1 MQHTNPYNDVKLAQ
15 FKMWLHDMA
24 DKNEGKY
31 FEVYVDD
38 VKIVPRTNRIDALDD
53 HKVYLDDSTDTIKVF
68 TYNTENSNRYQ
79 QFTFFLEKKKP
90 LETIIH
96 APSPQQQGLSGLELE
111 NKINE
116 RLNQSLMQ
124 ERERWQTDLLKRDYD
139 ACKKQLAEAEEY
151 IDDLEDQLNK
161 FKGKKLHWGD
171 VNLGDVAS
179 VIVEGMVKRNPHWV
193 AKLPGGDALAGLIA
207 KESNGTSEQ
216 TEPEAEMVF
225 RKKSGSDSELSD
237 EMKAQLGFLKQL
249 ETHFSQE
256 QLDKI
261 MLILQSFAEEP
272 KHIQTVYDLL
282 EIKPNEKV

>member
-38 VKIVPRTNRIDALDD
+38 VKIVPRTNRVDAIDD
-53 HKVYLDDSTDTIKVF
+53 HKVYLDDSTETVKVF

-90 LETIIH
+90 METMVH
-96 APSPQQQGLSGLELE
+96 SSTSVTQGLSGIELE

-124 ERERWQTDLLKRDYD
+124 ERERWQTDLLKRDYES
-139 ACKKQLAEAEEY
+139 CKKQLTEAEEY
-151 IDDLEDQLNK
+151 IDELEDQLNK
-161 FKGKKLHWGD
+161 LKGKKLHWGD

-207 KESNGTSEQ
+207 KESNGITEQ
-216 TEPEAEMVF
+216 LEPETEMVF
-225 RKKSGSDSELSD
+225 RKKSASESELSE

-249 ETHFSQE
+249 EAHFSQE
-256 QLDKI
+256 QLDRI
-261 MLILQSFAEEP
+261 MQILQAFAEEP
-272 KHIQTVYDLL
+272 KQIQVVYELL
-282 EIKPNEKV
+282 EIKTNEKV

>member
-38 VKIVPRTNRIDALDD
+38 VKIVPRTNRVDAIDD
-53 HKVYLDDSTDTIKVF
+53 HKVYLDDSTETVKVF

-90 LETIIH
+90 METMVH
-96 APSPQQQGLSGLELE
+96 SSTAVTQGLSGIELE

-124 ERERWQTDLLKRDYD
+124 ERERWQTDLLKRDYES
-139 ACKKQLAEAEEY
+139 CKKLLTEAEEY
-151 IDDLEDQLNK
+151 IDELEDQLNK
-161 FKGKKLHWGD
+161 LKGKKLHWGD

-207 KESNGTSEQ
+207 KESNGITEQ
-216 TEPEAEMVF
+216 LEPETEMVF
-225 RKKSGSDSELSD
+225 RKKSASESELSE

-249 ETHFSQE
+249 EAHFSQE
-256 QLDKI
+256 QLDRI
-261 MLILQSFAEEP
+261 MQILQAFAEEP
-272 KHIQTVYDLL
+272 KQIQVVYELL
-282 EIKPNEKV
+282 EIKTNEKV

>member
-38 VKIVPRTNRIDALDD
+38 VKIVPRTNRVDAIDD
-53 HKVYLDDSTDTIKVF
+53 HKVYLDDSTETVKVF

-90 LETIIH
+90 METMVH
-96 APSPQQQGLSGLELE
+96 SSTAVTQGLSGIELE

-124 ERERWQTDLLKRDYD
+124 ERERWQTDLLKRDYES
-139 ACKKQLAEAEEY
+139 CKKQLTEAEEY
-151 IDDLEDQLNK
+151 IDELEDQLNK
-161 FKGKKLHWGD
+161 LKGKKLHWGD

-207 KESNGTSEQ
+207 KESNGNTEQ
-216 TEPEAEMVF
+216 LEPETEMVF
-225 RKKSGSDSELSD
+225 RKKSASESELSE

-249 ETHFSQE
+249 EAHFSQE
-256 QLDKI
+256 QLDRI
-261 MLILQSFAEEP
+261 MQILQAFAEEP
-272 KHIQTVYDLL
+272 KQIQVVYELL
-282 EIKPNEKV
+282 EIKTNEKV

>member
-38 VKIVPRTNRIDALDD
+38 VKIVPRTNRVDAIDD
-53 HKVYLDDSTDTIKVF
+53 HKVYLDDSTETVKVF

-90 LETIIH
+90 MEQMIH
-96 APSPQQQGLSGLELE
+96 NTVPVSQGLSGIELE

-124 ERERWQTDLLKRDYD
+124 ERERWQTDLLKRDYET
-139 ACKKQLAEAEEY
+139 CKKQLNEAEEY
-151 IDDLEDQLNK
+151 IDELEDQLNK
-161 FKGKKLHWGD
+161 LKGKKLHWGD

-207 KESNGTSEQ
+207 KESNGITEA
-216 TEPEAEMVF
+216 TEPETEMVI
-225 RKKSGSDSELSD
+225 RKKSASESELSE

-249 ETHFSQE
+249 ETHFSQG

-261 MLILQSFAEEP
+261 MQILQAFAEEP
-272 KHIQTVYDLL
+272 KQIETVYELL
-282 EIKPNEKV
+282 EIKANEKV

>member
-38 VKIVPRTNRIDALDD
+38 VKIVPRTNRVDAIDD
-53 HKVYLDDSTDTIKVF
+53 HKVYLDDGTETVKVF

-90 LETIIH
+90 MEQMIH
-96 APSPQQQGLSGLELE
+96 NSAAATQGLSGIELE

-124 ERERWQTDLLKRDYD
+124 ERERWQTDLLKRDYET
-139 ACKKQLAEAEEY
+139 CKKQLNEAEEY
-151 IDDLEDQLNK
+151 IDELEDQLNK
-161 FKGKKLHWGD
+161 LKGKKLHWGD

-193 AKLPGGDALAGLIA
+193 AKLLGGDALAGLIA
-207 KESNGTSEQ
+207 KESNGQAES
-216 TEPEAEMVF
+216 TEPETEMVI
-225 RKKSGSDSELSD
+225 RKKSASESELSE

-249 ETHFSQE
+249 ESHFSQE

-261 MLILQSFAEEP
+261 MQILQAFAEEP
-272 KHIQTVYDLL
+272 KQIETVYELL
-282 EIKPNEKV
+282 EIKANEKV

>member
-38 VKIVPRTNRIDALDD
+38 VKIVPRTSRVDAIDD
-53 HKVYLDDSTDTIKVF
+53 HKVYLDDSTETVKVF

-90 LETIIH
+90 METMVH
-96 APSPQQQGLSGLELE
+96 NSSAVAQGLSGIELE

-124 ERERWQTDLLKRDYD
+124 ERERWQTDLLKRDYES
-139 ACKKQLAEAEEY
+139 CKKQLTEAEEY
-151 IDDLEDQLNK
+151 IDELEDQLNK
-161 FKGKKLHWGD
+161 LKGKKLHWGD

-207 KESNGTSEQ
+207 KESNGITEQ
-216 TEPEAEMVF
+216 LEPETEMVF
-225 RKKSGSDSELSD
+225 RKKSASESELSE

-249 ETHFSQE
+249 EAHFSQE
-256 QLDKI
+256 QLDRI
-261 MLILQSFAEEP
+261 MQILQAFAEEP
-272 KHIQTVYDLL
+272 KQIQVVYELL
-282 EIKPNEKV
+282 EIKTNEKV

>member
-24 DKNEGKY
+24 DKSEGKY

-38 VKIVPRTNRIDALDD
+38 VKIVPRTNRVDALDD
-53 HKVYLDDSTDTIKVF
+53 HKVYLDDSTETVKVF

-90 LETIIH
+90 MEH
-96 APSPQQQGLSGLELE
+96 SMQSNVPMSQGLSGIELE

-139 ACKKQLAEAEEY
+139 TCKKQLSEAEEY
-151 IDDLEDQLNK
+151 IDELEDQLNK
-161 FKGKKLHWGD
+161 LKGKKLHWGD

-207 KESNGTSEQ
+207 KESNGISEQ
-216 TEPEAEMVF
+216 AEPETEMVI
-225 RKKSGSDSELSD
+225 RKKSASESEISE

-249 ETHFSQE
+249 EAHFSQE

-261 MLILQSFAEEP
+261 MQILQAFAEQP
-272 KHIQTVYDLL
+272 KQIETVYDLL
-282 EIKPNEKV
+282 EIKANDKV